1 MTIVLTVDIDYTKS
15 VVDNMELIT
24 SYVWSVVDTVNS
36 DHTLSVADTVDIDY
50 IASVDG
56 MADIDYI
63 RICRCQCHALQGL

>member
-24 SYVWSVVDTVNS
+24 SKVWSVVDTVNS

-56 MADIDYI
+56 MADIDYT